1 MFFVG
6 ISESGE
12 RSAKREGSRGKCLFR
27 RSGKSLLTH
36 LRASFAETSP
46 ALSSGLPDFQS
57 WTAGK
62 IDQKKEIRKSAAPGA
77 AEGAAVG
84 DLGQAKWKAEAQ
96 SGRPRGGS
104 GAESRAQAQATS
116 KDESWASR
124 GGGRVHDC
132 K

>member
-1 MFFVG
+1 LG
-6 ISESGE
+6 YLNQE
-12 RSAKREGSRGKCLFR
+12 RDLRRGKVPEV
-27 RSGKSLLTH
+27 SVYSVVQAKSLLTH

-46 ALSSGLPDFQS
+46 ALSSGRPDFQS

-116 KDESWASR
+116 KDESWAS
-124 GGGRVHDC
+124 
-132 K
+132 